1 MKVSSVVGVLILRGM
16 NMVLYRSVLLLTVV
30 NLSFSSNLQAS
41 SERPNRLGINI
52 DYLQAEG
59 ACEEHKISCDDS
71 DSGWNFYYE
80 RYLSEKWFLGVA
92 YGDLGTYEAVYPAA
106 SGTSELSDYTG
117 EVSGPEIY
125 GAYRYSLTDKHHLT
139 ARVGV
144 MFWQLDHTGVEPTFT
159 TSTQK
164 NGTSPTV
171 GLGYSWDMTPK
182 LSLNLGYQLIQGVGA
197 EESGGANIS
206 RLSAGISYRFGFADD
221 KKRPIV
227 IKTKKQGLSKPK
239 VRVVKKV
246 VVEKSMIYA
255 LDSVNS
261 KVLFEHNDYHLT
273 PEMGKELQPMLDRLQ
288 KFDEA
293 ELKITSHTDSTGT
306 SKYNQRLSELRA
318 HSIKNHFVKKGIDSS
333 RITTEARGDTEQA
346 FDNSSVE
353 NRAMNRRVVLSSEAF
368 EREMK

>member
-1 MKVSSVVGVLILRGM
+1 MD
-16 NMVLYRSVLLLTVV
+16 LYRIALVSTFCS
-30 NLSFSSNLQAS
+30 LSFSSNLQAAT
-41 SERPNRLGINI
+41 EKPPEQPNRVGINLN
-52 DYLQAEG
+52 YLKAGG
-59 ACEEHKISCDDS
+59 ACEAHAVSCEDS
-71 DSGWNFYYE
+71 DSGWNLYYE
-80 RYLSEKWFLGVA
+80 RDLSEKWFLGVA

-125 GAYRYSLTDKHHLT
+125 GAYRYPLADKHHLT

-144 MFWQLDHTGVEPTFT
+144 LFWQLDHTGIEPTFT
-159 TSTQK
+159 TNTEKS
-164 NGTSPTV
+164 GTSPTV

-182 LSLNLGYQLIQGVGA
+182 LSFNLGYQFIQGVGA

-206 RLSAGISYRFGFADD
+206 RLSAGISYRFGFGDD
-221 KKRPIV
+221 KKRPT
-227 IKTKKQGLSKPK
+227 KKKKKKQGPSKPEI
-239 VRVVKKV
+239 RVVKQV

-261 KVLFEHNDYHLT
+261 KVLFEHDDYHLT
-273 PEMGKELQPMLDRLQ
+273 AEMEKELQPMLDRLQ

-318 HSIKNHFVKKGIDSS
+318 NSIKNYFVKKGINSS

-368 EREMK
+368 EREIK